1 MFGLYTYSRIIWIW
15 KNYPVGWWKIEQ
27 KILLSLNITGGF
39 MQKNKLIIMLIGC
52 LGMSF
57 PISAQML
64 ISSGGGFLENS
75 SMSLDFTTGDV
86 IVGDFSNS
94 SMQILGGFIGVGSSV
109 VVSNAPEID
118 LPKKFG
124 LSQNYPNPFNPTTV
138 INYDVPRSANIKL
151 DVFNSIGVKVAT
163 LVSDS
168 KPAGSY
174 TIQFSANYLSS
185 GMYFYRLTADGATIS
200 TKKMLL
206 IK

>member
-1 MFGLYTYSRIIWIW
+1 MKKS
-15 KNYPVGWWKIEQ
+15 KI
-27 KILLSLNITGGF
+27 
-39 MQKNKLIIMLIGC
+39 IIMLVTF
-52 LGMSF
+52 LGVSF
-57 PISAQML
+57 PVSAQML
-64 ISSGGGFLENS
+64 ISSGGGFLENTV
-75 SMSLDFTTGDV
+75 MSLEFTAGDV

-94 SMQILGGFIGVGSSV
+94 NIQISGGFVSVGSSV
-109 VVSNAPEID
+109 IVSNAPEID
-118 LPKKFG
+118 LPRKFG

-138 INYDVPRSANIKL
+138 INYDVPHSANINL

-185 GMYFYRLTADGATIS
+185 GMYFYRLSADGATIS

>member
-1 MFGLYTYSRIIWIW
+1 
-15 KNYPVGWWKIEQ
+15 
-27 KILLSLNITGGF
+27 
-39 MQKNKLIIMLIGC
+39 MQKYKLIIMLFGY
-52 LGMSF
+52 LGMSI
-57 PISAQML
+57 PLNAQML

-75 SMSLDFTTGDV
+75 AISLELTIGDI

-94 SMQILGGFIGVGSSV
+94 NMQIMSGFIGIGSNV
-109 VVSNAPEID
+109 IVSNAPEID
-118 LPKKFG
+118 LPRKFG

-138 INYDVPRSANIKL
+138 INYDVPQTANIKL

-168 KPAGSY
+168 KSAGSH
-174 TIQFSANYLSS
+174 TIQFSANNLSS
-185 GMYFYRLTADGATIS
+185 GVYFYRLTADGATIA